1 MLLVRR
7 VGLNLNEINA
17 DKGHGHTMVLFLLT
31 EGPGLGVH
39 WNQPRLVNR

>member
-31 EGPGLGVH
+31 EG
-39 WNQPRLVNR
+39 LVIGISRV